1 MLLLKWNLLF
11 IVLTCLAFTSTVKAA
26 ESEQV
31 GVVTLPPVEAPDLVT
46 DNSCK
51 VDENGFLGMDKGIA
65 EVVQFFYQLEVTKDT
80 DRDIV
85 ESEIIPALE
94 DAFSNALAPHLI
106 TACGAPR
113 PVITGG
119 SPESSIDIDSTNIG
133 STNIGTHARSVLR
146 TGARSGLHTGAT
158 TGPLTLTGATST
170 STFADIVGL
179 DNKPLDEING
189 LNIDGVPNTYRLDA
203 TISVYVSID
212 AINVKRDVRYA
223 MYNQVVFMKTFNT
236 YVHAGIVSV
245 TMDDVYGDP
254 ALMEAVALFGA
265 LFGGI
270 LTGVVAGTIIVS
282 GVFLLIFVCCIGGCI
297 YFCCCRDKGNKKTH
311 DYDDSDSPKK
321 KRNKKRRDDDD
332 DDNDND

>member
-113 PVITGG
+113 PVITDG
-119 SPESSIDIDSTNIG
+119 SLESSIDSNSTNIG
-133 STNIGTHARSVLR
+133 STNKHMHA
-146 TGARSGLHTGAT
+146 ARSGLRTGAT
-158 TGPLTLTGATST
+158 TGPLTLTGAA

-189 LNIDGVPNTYRLDA
+189 LNIGAFANTYRVDA
-203 TISVYVSID
+203 KISVYVSTD
-212 AINVKRDVRYA
+212 AIDVERDVQYA
-223 MYNQVVFMKTFNT
+223 MYNQAVFLKTFNT
-236 YVHAGIVSV
+236 GVHAGIVSV
-245 TMDDVYGDP
+245 MMDDVYGDP
-254 ALMEAVALFGA
+254 ALVEAVALFGA

>member
-51 VDENGFLGMDKGIA
+51 VDENGFLGKDQGIA
-65 EVVQFFYQLEVTKDT
+65 EVAQFFYQLEVTKDT

-113 PVITGG
+113 PVITDG
-119 SPESSIDIDSTNIG
+119 SLESSIDSNSTNIG
-133 STNIGTHARSVLR
+133 STNKRMHAA
-146 TGARSGLHTGAT
+146 TSGLRTGAT
-158 TGPLTLTGATST
+158 TGPLTSTGAA

-189 LNIDGVPNTYRLDA
+189 LNIGGVPNTYRLDA
-203 TISVYVSID
+203 KISVYVSTN
-212 AINVKRDVRYA
+212 AINVERDVRYA
-223 MYNQVVFMKTFNT
+223 MYNQVVFMKTFNIG
-236 YVHAGIVSV
+236 VHAGIGSV
-245 TMDDVYGDP
+245 TMDDVYEDP
-254 ALMEAVALFGA
+254 ALVEAVALFEA
-265 LFGGI
+265 LPGGI
-270 LTGVVAGTIIVS
+270 ETDAVARTMIVS
-282 GVFLLIFVCCIGGCI
+282 GVFLLIFACCIGGC
-297 YFCCCRDKGNKKTH
+297 YYLCKFRLWLGL
-311 DYDDSDSPKK
+311 
-321 KRNKKRRDDDD
+321 
-332 DDNDND
+332 